1 MMNLKQKLFF
11 FLFTL
16 QTINF
21 VWSQQEA
28 AFSLYMFNHQ
38 SINPAYVGAQDH
50 TQVTVLNRAQW
61 NGIIGAPETQ
71 AVSVGHQFKNKNLGL
86 GFSSIVDKIGP
97 VQNTNASL
105 DLAYHLPLNDKNLR
119 LGLGLKLSG
128 RSYQLDN
135 SVLTPFDSSDR
146 VFTEPI
152 NSKFLPNIGMG
163 AYLHNEKFY
172 VGISLPY
179 LLEDIEVNLKR
190 NYYLFFGGLLNST
203 KKIQFKP
210 SFLFQ
215 KTEILPLAYDMSI
228 LIVANDKFWI
238 GPQLRTTASGG
249 VPGQKSAGFYGAIAG
264 FHINDNL
271 SLGYGYQGAT
281 MNKNLGITN
290 NSHELFLRF
299 NLVPKVSG
307 ILRSPRLF

>member
-1 MMNLKQKLFF
+1 MMNIKQKLFLL
-11 FLFTL
+11 LFVVPTV
-16 QTINF
+16 NF

-50 TQVTVLNRAQW
+50 TQITVLNRAQW
-61 NGIIGAPETQ
+61 NGIIGSPETQ
-71 AVSVGHQFKNKNLGL
+71 AISVGHQFKNKNLGL

-105 DLAYHLPLNDKNLR
+105 DLAYHLSLNDKNLR

-135 SVLTPFDSSDR
+135 SMLTPFDSSDR

-215 KTEILPLAYDMSI
+215 KTEILPLTYDMSI

-238 GPQLRTTASGG
+238 GPQLRTTSSGG

-271 SLGYGYQGAT
+271 SLGYAYQGAT

>member
-1 MMNLKQKLFF
+1 MMNIKQKLFLL
-11 FLFTL
+11 LFAVP
-16 QTINF
+16 TINF

-38 SINPAYVGAQDH
+38 SINPAYVGAQDY
-50 TQVTVLNRAQW
+50 TQITVLNRAQW
-61 NGIIGAPETQ
+61 SGIIGSPETQ
-71 AVSVGHQFKNKNLGL
+71 AISVGHQFKNKNLGL

-105 DLAYHLPLNDKNLR
+105 DIAYHLPLNDKNLR

-135 SVLTPFDSSDR
+135 SMLTPFNSLDR

-152 NSKFLPNIGMG
+152 NSKFLPNVGMG
-163 AYLHNEKFY
+163 AYLHSEKFY
-172 VGISLPY
+172 IGIALPY

-228 LIVANDKFWI
+228 LIVINNKFWV

-249 VPGQKSAGFYGAIAG
+249 IPGKESAGFYGAIAG
-264 FHINDNL
+264 FYINNNL
-271 SLGYGYQGAT
+271 SIGYAYQGAT
-281 MNKNLGITN
+281 MNKKLGITN
-290 NSHELFLRF
+290 NSHELFIRF
-299 NLVPKVSG
+299 NLLPKVSG

>member
-1 MMNLKQKLFF
+1 MNIRQNFF
-11 FLFTL
+11 ILIFVVP
-16 QTINF
+16 TINF

-50 TQVTVLNRAQW
+50 TQITVLNRAQW
-61 NGIIGAPETQ
+61 NGIIGSPETQ
-71 AVSVGHQFKNKNLGL
+71 AISVGHQFKNKNLGL

-135 SVLTPFDSSDR
+135 SMLTPFDSSDR

-152 NSKFLPNIGMG
+152 NSKFLPNIGIG

-190 NYYLFFGGLLNST
+190 NYYLFFGGLLNSS
-203 KKIQFKP
+203 KKIRFKP

-215 KTEILPLAYDMSI
+215 KTEILPLSYDMSI
-228 LIVANDKFWI
+228 FIVANNKFWF
-238 GPQLRTTASGG
+238 GPQLRTTASRGI
-249 VPGQKSAGFYGAIAG
+249 PGEKSAGFYGVIAG

-271 SLGYGYQGAT
+271 SLGYAYQGAT

>member
-1 MMNLKQKLFF
+1 MYKRQ
-11 FLFTL
+11 
-16 QTINF
+16 
-21 VWSQQEA
+21 
-28 AFSLYMFNHQ
+28 
-38 SINPAYVGAQDH
+38 
-50 TQVTVLNRAQW
+50 
-61 NGIIGAPETQ
+61 
-71 AVSVGHQFKNKNLGL
+71 
-86 GFSSIVDKIGP
+86 
-97 VQNTNASL
+97 QNTNASL

-135 SVLTPFDSSDR
+135 SMLTPFDSSDR

-152 NSKFLPNIGMG
+152 NSKFLPNIGIG

-190 NYYLFFGGLLNST
+190 NYYLFFGGLLNSS
-203 KKIQFKP
+203 KKIRFKP

-215 KTEILPLAYDMSI
+215 KTEILPLSYDMSI

-238 GPQLRTTASGG
+238 GPQLRTTASVG

-271 SLGYGYQGAT
+271 SLGYAYQGAT

-290 NSHELFLRF
+290 NSC
-299 NLVPKVSG
+299 
-307 ILRSPRLF
+307 ILNTSDADDEG

>member
-1 MMNLKQKLFF
+1 MNIKQKLFLLLLLVPTTSF
-11 FLFTL
+11 
-16 QTINF
+16 I
-21 VWSQQEA
+21 WSQQEA

-38 SINPAYVGAQDH
+38 SINPAYVGAQEY
-50 TQVTVLNRAQW
+50 TQITVLNRAQW

-71 AVSVGHQFKNKNLGL
+71 AISLGHQFKNKNLGL

-135 SVLTPFDSSDR
+135 SMLTPFDSSDK

-152 NSKFLPNIGMG
+152 NSKFLPNVGFG

-172 VGISLPY
+172 IGIALPY

-190 NYYLFFGGLLNST
+190 NYYLFFGGLLNSN

-215 KTEILPLAYDMSI
+215 KTEILPLVYDMSI
-228 LIVANDKFWI
+228 LIV
-238 GPQLRTTASGG
+238 
-249 VPGQKSAGFYGAIAG
+249 V
-264 FHINDNL
+264 
-271 SLGYGYQGAT
+271 
-281 MNKNLGITN
+281 N
-290 NSHELFLRF
+290 N
-299 NLVPKVSG
+299 N
-307 ILRSPRLF
+307 

>member
-11 FLFTL
+11 LFFIVPTV
-16 QTINF
+16 NF

-28 AFSLYMFNHQ
+28 SFSLYMFNHQ
-38 SINPAYVGAQDH
+38 PINPAYVGAQDY

-105 DLAYHLPLNDKNLR
+105 DLAYHLALNDKNLR

-135 SVLTPFDSSDR
+135 SILTPFDSSDR

-172 VGISLPY
+172 LGISLPY

>member
-1 MMNLKQKLFF
+1 MNLKQKLFF

-38 SINPAYVGAQDH
+38 SINPAYVGAQDY

-105 DLAYHLPLNDKNLR
+105 DLAYHLSLNDKNLR

-135 SVLTPFDSSDR
+135 SILTPFDSSDR

-264 FHINDNL
+264 FHINDNYH
-271 SLGYGYQGAT
+271 LGMVIRVQQ
-281 MNKNLGITN
+281 
-290 NSHELFLRF
+290 
-299 NLVPKVSG
+299 
-307 ILRSPRLF
+307 

>member
-1 MMNLKQKLFF
+1 MNIKQKLFLL
-11 FLFTL
+11 LFAVP
-16 QTINF
+16 TINF

-38 SINPAYVGAQDH
+38 SINPAYVGAQDY
-50 TQVTVLNRAQW
+50 TQITVLNRAQW
-61 NGIIGAPETQ
+61 SGIIGSPETQ
-71 AVSVGHQFKNKNLGL
+71 AISVGHQFKNKNLGL

-105 DLAYHLPLNDKNLR
+105 DIAYHLPLNDKNLR

-135 SVLTPFDSSDR
+135 SMLTPFNSLDR

-152 NSKFLPNIGMG
+152 NSKFLPNVGMG
-163 AYLHNEKFY
+163 AYLHSEKFY
-172 VGISLPY
+172 IGIALPY

-228 LIVANDKFWI
+228 LIVINNKFWV

-249 VPGQKSAGFYGAIAG
+249 IPGKESAGFYGAIAG
-264 FHINDNL
+264 FYINNNL
-271 SLGYGYQGAT
+271 SIGYAYQGAT
-281 MNKNLGITN
+281 MNKKLGITN
-290 NSHELFLRF
+290 NSHELFIRF
-299 NLVPKVSG
+299 NLLPKVSG

>member
-1 MMNLKQKLFF
+1 MNIRQKFFILLFVV
-11 FLFTL
+11 LN
-16 QTINF
+16 INF

-50 TQVTVLNRAQW
+50 TQITVVNRAQW
-61 NGIIGAPETQ
+61 NGIIGSPETQ
-71 AVSVGHQFKNKNLGL
+71 AISVGHQFKNKNLGL

-135 SVLTPFDSSDR
+135 SMLTPFDSSDR

-152 NSKFLPNIGMG
+152 NSKFLPNIGIG

-215 KTEILPLAYDMSI
+215 KTEILPLTYDMSI

-238 GPQLRTTASGG
+238 GPQLRTNASGG

-271 SLGYGYQGAT
+271 SLGYAYQGAT

>member
-1 MMNLKQKLFF
+1 MNIKQKLFLL
-11 FLFTL
+11 LFAVP
-16 QTINF
+16 TINF

-38 SINPAYVGAQDH
+38 SINPAYVGAQDY
-50 TQVTVLNRAQW
+50 TQITVLNRAQW
-61 NGIIGAPETQ
+61 NGIIGSPETQ
-71 AVSVGHQFKNKNLGL
+71 AISVGHQFKNKNLGL

-105 DLAYHLPLNDKNLR
+105 DIAYHLPLNDKNLR

-135 SVLTPFDSSDR
+135 SMLTPFNSLDR

-152 NSKFLPNIGMG
+152 NSKFLPNVGMG
-163 AYLHNEKFY
+163 AYLHSEKFY
-172 VGISLPY
+172 IGIALPY

-228 LIVANDKFWI
+228 LIVINNKFWV

-249 VPGQKSAGFYGAIAG
+249 IPGKESAGFYGAIAG
-264 FHINDNL
+264 FYINNNL
-271 SLGYGYQGAT
+271 SIGYAYQGAT
-281 MNKNLGITN
+281 MNKKLGITN
-290 NSHELFLRF
+290 NSHELFIRF
-299 NLVPKVSG
+299 NLLPKVSG